1 MNEYM
6 AIIQFNSSI
15 NEDVISLIDQQHAYV
30 HDLMEKGAL
39 IGYSLS
45 ANRKT
50 LWMNLLA
57 ASPEAVEKMLQL
69 MPLYAFMR
77 YEIVELMFHSSPSF
91 IQMPFSMN

>member
-6 AIIQFNSSI
+6 AIIQFTSSI
-15 NEDVISLIDQQHAYV
+15 DEDVISLIDQQHAYV

-39 IGYSLS
+39 INYSLS

-57 ASPEAVEKMLQL
+57 ASTEDVEKMLRK
-69 MPLYAFMR
+69 MPLSAFMR
-77 YEIVELMFHSSPSF
+77 YEIVELMFHSSPTS
-91 IQMPFSMN
+91 IQIPFSMN